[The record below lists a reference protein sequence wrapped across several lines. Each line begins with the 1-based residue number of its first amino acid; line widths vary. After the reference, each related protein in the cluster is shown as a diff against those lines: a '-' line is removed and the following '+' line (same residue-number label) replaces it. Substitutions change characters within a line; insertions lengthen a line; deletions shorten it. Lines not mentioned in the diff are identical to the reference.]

1 MQDGNV
7 DMARNTP
14 YYDDEPKGGGGA
26 APAGGGGG
34 GRSAGNVKREVID
47 TTKGSKS
54 EKEAT
59 ARDKDLAATRREEA
73 LANAKTEGN
82 KTEYQYVEP
91 TGRGT
96 VAKPPKDKPNYFD
109 LTDAQIRALTPA
121 QKRSYGRDAVI
132 WDRLK
137 DGGKVSSASKRADGI
152 ASRGRTKGR
161 VV

>member
-1 MQDGNV
+1 
-7 DMARNTP
+7 MARSTP

-59 ARDKDLAATRREEA
+59 AKDKELAASRREEA
-73 LANAKTEGN
+73 LNNAKTEGN
-82 KTEYQYVEP
+82 KTEYPYVEP

-121 QKRSYGRDAVI
+121 QKRSYGSDAFI
-132 WDRLK
+132 WDRLQRSRNQ
-137 DGGKVSSASKRADGI
+137 VSLCF
-152 ASRGRTKGR
+152 
-161 VV
+161 

>member
-1 MQDGNV
+1 
-7 DMARNTP
+7 MAKSTP

-59 ARDKDLAATRREEA
+59 AKDKELAASRREEA
-73 LANAKTEGN
+73 LNNAKTEGN
-82 KTEYQYVEP
+82 KTEYPYVEP

-121 QKRSYGRDAVI
+121 QKRSYGRDAFI

-137 DGGKVSSASKRADGI
+137 GGGKVSASRRADGI
-152 ASRGRTKGR
+152 AQLGKTKGR
-161 VV
+161 YL

>member
-1 MQDGNV
+1 
-7 DMARNTP
+7 MARSTP

-26 APAGGGGG
+26 APAGGGG

-59 ARDKDLAATRREEA
+59 ARDKELAASRREEA

-82 KTEYQYVEP
+82 KTEYPYVEP

-96 VAKPPKDKPNYFD
+96 VAKPRKEKPSMFEM
-109 LTDAQIRALTPA
+109 TDAQRNALTPA
-121 QKRSYGRDAVI
+121 QLRKYGSDASF
-132 WDRLK
+132 K
-137 DGGKVSSASKRADGI
+137 NGGSVSSASRRADGC
-152 ASRGRTKGR
+152 ATKGKTKGR
-161 VV
+161 YI